1 MMTCNSLLKLV
12 CLKNL
17 IQNFKYLNVLNLIEF
32 NKELITSYYGNS
44 VKSERLVIKL
54 FKKFVL

>member
-1 MMTCNSLLKLV
+1 MTCNSLLKSV

-17 IQNFKYLNVLNLIEF
+17 IQNFKYLNLLNLIEF
-32 NKELITSYYGNS
+32 NKELITSYYGIS
-44 VKSERLVIKL
+44 VNTERLVIIL

>member
-1 MMTCNSLLKLV
+1 MMTCNSLLKSV

-17 IQNFKYLNVLNLIEF
+17 IQNFKYLNFLNLIEF

-44 VKSERLVIKL
+44 VKTERLVIIL